1 MCVQELGSARTVIV
15 CEEFVAHVCHS
26 DTFRNESHVLLV
38 ERNVASFFLRKHFG
52 FRGTGMSR
60 CSISLHVHHLQLYQS
75 TSDGT
80 FLLYVFVMEKWW
92 WFKIMV
98 SKSMTQSLDQK

>member
-1 MCVQELGSARTVIV
+1 
-15 CEEFVAHVCHS
+15 
-26 DTFRNESHVLLV
+26 
-38 ERNVASFFLRKHFG
+38 
-52 FRGTGMSR
+52 MSR